1 MLFPKVILAKS
12 ARSHRFI
19 GSFDDMS
26 LSGQT
31 VLLAL
36 GAPPS
41 PPGTQPDPRG
51 QLLGTGG
58 MLLLMLVMF
67 YFVLFR
73 PQQKKAKDHA
83 EMLKSVR
90 PGDKIVTSGGVVAT
104 VVTVKE
110 KTLSIRSADSK
121 FEVTKAA
128 VSEITERSGEPSES

>member
-1 MLFPKVILAKS
+1 
-12 ARSHRFI
+12 
-19 GSFDDMS
+19 MS
-26 LSGQT
+26 LSGLN
-31 VLLAL
+31 VLL
-36 GAPPS
+36 GMGSPPS

-73 PQQKKAKDHA
+73 PQQKKAKEHA
-83 EMLKSVR
+83 QMLKSVR
-90 PGDKIVTSGGVVAT
+90 PGDKVVTSGGLVGV

-121 FEVTKAA
+121 FEVTKAS
-128 VSEITERSGEPSES
+128 VSEITERSGESSES